1 MSQDRNRS
9 IREGVLRVN
18 PLVRREEIPFRR
30 HIDCREEEPMEDHA
44 KGILRPGFAVPA
56 MLGVLVLV
64 IELAKLGA

>member
-1 MSQDRNRS
+1 M
-9 IREGVLRVN
+9 N